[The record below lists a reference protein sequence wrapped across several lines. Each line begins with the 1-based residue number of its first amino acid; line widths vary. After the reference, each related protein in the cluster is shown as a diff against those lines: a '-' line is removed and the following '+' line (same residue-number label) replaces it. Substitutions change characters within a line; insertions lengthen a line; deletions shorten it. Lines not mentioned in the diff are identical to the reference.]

1 MPIDFRPG
9 RPVLAFLAL
18 CLGGCS
24 VVSPEP
30 VWELAK
36 ATASVAT
43 LAIGSAPSRSSD
55 TIRHFKG
62 GVDEVCIRFN
72 PDAQVPDIVP
82 ALQAELRLHMV
93 ESRVYDSAM
102 PAQTCPVWLKYMAQI
117 DWDTPPFEHRYRPFV
132 SQAALSLRSAS
143 GQVLSTSHYQG
154 ETGFA
159 KGRWTSTREKLSPV
173 VTALLTGVDTQNPMP
188 TAPNHR

>member
-1 MPIDFRPG
+1 MPIVFQAVRP
-9 RPVLAFLAL
+9 AFTILAL

-24 VVSPEP
+24 IVSPEP

-36 ATASVAT
+36 ATASVAS
-43 LAIGSAPSRSSD
+43 LAVGSAPSHSSN

-62 GVDEVCIRFN
+62 GMDEVCIRFN
-72 PDAQVPDIVP
+72 PDVQVPDIVP
-82 ALQAELRLHMV
+82 ALQAELRLHKV

-117 DWDTPPFEHRYRPFV
+117 DWDTPPFEHQYRPFV

-159 KGRWTSTREKLSPV
+159 KGRWTSTREKISPV

-188 TAPNHR
+188 TMPNHR